1 MVGALRMNWFNRISI
16 KYKLL
21 FIPLVGVLG
30 FGANLAY
37 NFSVNTETSVSLESV
52 RDQYYPILE
61 KANNMIVLLDRT
73 TETLNSAVSAG
84 ELDIINTADENAD
97 KMRALEDDIYKLE
110 PKRKAEVEQLKIQ
123 FDKYYSAARALSE
136 GMITGAID
144 FSTLNDKVEEMGKLQ
159 STLKTNLQDFRDE
172 SHQLFTSNISDSI
185 EKAREALT
193 VGAVIALIIT
203 ILLIAVA
210 MYITASVTSNIARV
224 VRSLKDIA
232 SGEGDLTKRIKQS
245 SEDEMG
251 ELVFW
256 FNSFIEKLQ
265 SIIKEVVDSI
275 GPLTSTSR
283 ELGSLAHESENVSN
297 EQLESTVSVNRSMN
311 EMFESLNE
319 NASNTAN
326 AAEAASY
333 ANEQAKTGHGI
344 VKDTIK
350 TINDLAQEVA
360 KAGETIH
367 QLEAD
372 TANVGA
378 ILDVIQGIASQTNL
392 LALNAAIEAAR
403 AGEHGRGFAVVAD
416 EVRTLASRTQES
428 TEEIHGVIDQLQK
441 TARVISEVMAAGQSK
456 AEQSVAQAGSAGNS
470 LEAITTR
477 VEEINVMNTQI
488 ASASEEQ
495 QQTSQFIQQAIDEIS
510 NSARLAAE
518 GSAKVA
524 SSTEQ
529 LQSVTQRLDTV
540 ARQFRV

>member
-1 MVGALRMNWFNRISI
+1 MNWFNRVSI

-21 FIPLVGVLG
+21 LIPLVGVLG
-30 FGANLAY
+30 FGANLIF
-37 NFSVNTETSVSLESV
+37 NFSVNTQTRVNLETV

-61 KANNMIVLLDRT
+61 KADTMSVLLDRT
-73 TETLNSAVSAG
+73 SETLNSAVSAG
-84 ELDIINTADENAD
+84 ELDIIKTADENAER
-97 KMRALEDDIYKLE
+97 MRTLASDIYDLE
-110 PKRKAEVEQLKIQ
+110 PTRKDEVEGLRRQ
-123 FDKYYSAARALSE
+123 FDRYYAAARELSE
-136 GMITGAID
+136 GMITGSID
-144 FSTLNDKVEEMGKLQ
+144 FSHLNAKVEEMGKLQ
-159 STLKTNLQDFRDE
+159 TTLKSNLKSFRDE
-172 SHQLFTSNISDSI
+172 SHQLFASNISDSI
-185 EKAREALT
+185 EKAQEALN
-193 VGAVIALIIT
+193 VGAVIALVII
-203 ILLIAVA
+203 IVLIAVS
-210 MYITASVTSNIARV
+210 MYITSAVTSNISRV
-224 VRSLKDIA
+224 VHSLKDIA
-232 SGEGDLTKRIKQS
+232 SGDGDLTKRIRQT

-265 SIIKEVVDSI
+265 GIIREVVDSI

-283 ELGSLAHESENVSN
+283 ELGSLAHESETVSN

-344 VKDTIK
+344 VKGTIK

-456 AEQSVAQAGSAGNS
+456 AEQSVSQAGDAGNS

-488 ASASEEQ
+488 ASATEEQ

-510 NSARLAAE
+510 NSARLAAD

-529 LQSVTQRLDTV
+529 LQNVTQRLEVV

>member
-1 MVGALRMNWFNRISI
+1 MNWFNRISI

-21 FIPLVGVLG
+21 LIPLVGVIG
-30 FGANLAY
+30 FATNLVF
-37 NFSVNTETSVSLESV
+37 NFSVNSETSHSLETV

-61 KANNMIVLLDRT
+61 KANGLIVLLDRT

-84 ELDIINTADENAD
+84 EIDTIAAADESAD
-97 KMRALEDDIYKLE
+97 KMRGILGEIYALE
-110 PKRKAEVEQLKIQ
+110 PKRKPEVEALKGE
-123 FDKYYSAARALSE
+123 FNKYYKAARTLSE
-136 GMITGAID
+136 GMITGNID
-144 FSTLNDKVEEMGKLQ
+144 FSQLNSKVEEMGSLQ
-159 STLKTNLQDFRDE
+159 AKLKTDLQAFRDE
-172 SHQLFTSNISDSI
+172 SHTLFTSNISGSI
-185 EKAREALT
+185 DKANSALN
-193 VGAVIALIIT
+193 VGAAIALVIT
-203 ILLIAVA
+203 LVLITVA
-210 MYITASVTSNIARV
+210 MYVTSAVTGNIARIV
-224 VRSLKDIA
+224 DSLKEIA
-232 SGEGDLTKRIKQS
+232 SGEGDLTKRIRQTS
-245 SEDEMG
+245 QDEIG
-251 ELVFW
+251 DLVFW

-265 SIIKEVVDSI
+265 SIISDVVESI
-275 GPLTSTSR
+275 EPLTKTSN
-283 ELGSLAHESENVSN
+283 ELATLAHESETVSS

-333 ANEQAKTGHGI
+333 ANEQAQTGHGI
-344 VKDTIK
+344 VKDTIG

-360 KAGETIH
+360 KAGQTIH
-367 QLEAD
+367 QLESD
-372 TANVGA
+372 TENVGA

-428 TEEIHGVIDQLQK
+428 TEEIHTVIDQLQK

-456 AEQSVAQAGSAGNS
+456 AEQSVSQAGDAGNS
-470 LEAITTR
+470 LGAITSR

-488 ASASEEQ
+488 ASATEEQ

-510 NSARLAAE
+510 QSARLAAD

-529 LQSVTQRLDTV
+529 LQSVTQRLNSV
-540 ARQFRV
+540 ARQFKV

>member
-1 MVGALRMNWFNRISI
+1 MSWFNRISI
-16 KYKLL
+16 KYKL
-21 FIPLVGVLG
+21 FMIPLVGVLG
-30 FGANLAY
+30 FGANLIF
-37 NFSVNTETSVSLESV
+37 NFSVNSETSQNLESV
-52 RDQYYPILE
+52 RDRYYPILE
-61 KANNMIVLLDRT
+61 NANGLIVLLERT

-84 ELDIINTADENAD
+84 EIDMIEGADNNAD
-97 KMRALEDDIYKLE
+97 SMRTLLSEIHSLE
-110 PKRKAEVEQLKIQ
+110 PQRKAQVESLEKD
-123 FDKYYSAARALSE
+123 FNRYYSTAKALSE
-136 GMITGAID
+136 GMITGNID
-144 FSTLNDKVEEMGKLQ
+144 FAQLNDRVKEMGQLQ
-159 STLKTNLQDFRDE
+159 SQLKDELQQFRDQ
-172 SHQLFTSNISDSI
+172 SHELFSTNISNSI
-185 EKAREALT
+185 AMAQSALN
-193 VGAVIALIIT
+193 VGAIIAVVIIL
-203 ILLIAVA
+203 LLIAVA
-210 MYITASVTSNIARV
+210 VYITSSVTANISRIVA
-224 VRSLKDIA
+224 SLKEIA
-232 SGEGDLTKRIKQS
+232 SGEGDLTKRIRATS
-245 SEDEMG
+245 DDEFG
-251 ELVFW
+251 DLVYW

-265 SIIKEVVDSI
+265 SIIRDVVESI
-275 GPLTSTSR
+275 EPLTTTSR
-283 ELGSLAHESENVSN
+283 ELGKLAHESETVSN

-333 ANEQAKTGHGI
+333 ADEQSQKGHSI
-344 VKDTIK
+344 VKDTIR
-350 TINDLAQEVA
+350 TINDLAGEVA

-428 TEEIHGVIDQLQK
+428 TEEIHTVIEQLQK
-441 TARVISEVMAAGQSK
+441 TARVISEVMAAGQAK
-456 AEQSVAQAGSAGNS
+456 AEQSVSQAGEAGNS

-488 ASASEEQ
+488 ASATEEQ
-495 QQTSQFIQQAIDEIS
+495 QQTSHFIQQAIDEIS
-510 NSARLAAE
+510 QSAQRAAE

-529 LQSVTQRLDTV
+529 LQGVTQRLETV
-540 ARQFRV
+540 AGQFKV

>member
-1 MVGALRMNWFNRISI
+1 MNWFNRISI

-21 FIPLVGVLG
+21 LIPLVGVLG
-30 FGANLAY
+30 FGTNLVF
-37 NFSVNTETSVSLESV
+37 NFSVNTETSESLESV
-52 RDQYYPILE
+52 RDRYYPILE
-61 KANNMIVLLDRT
+61 KANGMIVLLDRT

-84 ELDIINTADENAD
+84 EIDMLATADENAEQ
-97 KMRALEDDIYKLE
+97 MRLLESEIYELE
-110 PKRKAEVEQLKIQ
+110 PIRKGEVEDLKDQ
-123 FDKYYSAARALSE
+123 FNSYYSSARALSE
-136 GMITGAID
+136 GMISGNID
-144 FSTLNDKVEEMGKLQ
+144 FSQLNEKVEEMGNLQ
-159 STLKTNLQDFRDE
+159 SRLKSNLQRFRDQ
-172 SHQLFTSNISDSI
+172 SHDLFTSNISDSI
-185 EKAREALT
+185 AKANEALN
-193 VGAVIALIIT
+193 VGAVIAAIIT

-210 MYITASVTSNIARV
+210 LYITSSVTANIARIV
-224 VRSLKDIA
+224 HSLKEIA
-232 SGEGDLTKRIKQS
+232 SGEGDLTKRIRPT
-245 SEDEMG
+245 SEDEFG
-251 ELVFW
+251 DLVFW

-265 SIIKEVVDSI
+265 SIIKDVVESI
-275 GPLTSTSR
+275 EPLTLTSR
-283 ELGSLAHESENVSN
+283 ELGTLAHDSETVSS

-311 EMFESLNE
+311 EMFQSLNE
-319 NASNTAN
+319 NASNTSN
-326 AAEAASY
+326 AAEAASF

-344 VKDTIK
+344 VKDTIH

-367 QLEAD
+367 QLESD

-428 TEEIHGVIDQLQK
+428 TEEIHTVIDQLQK

-456 AEQSVAQAGSAGNS
+456 AEQSVSQAGDAGNS

-488 ASASEEQ
+488 ASATEEQ
-495 QQTSQFIQQAIDEIS
+495 QQTSHFIQQAIDEIS
-510 NSARLAAE
+510 ESAQLAAE

-529 LQSVTQRLDTV
+529 LQSVTQRLETV
-540 ARQFRV
+540 ARQFKV

>member
-1 MVGALRMNWFNRISI
+1 MNWFNRISI

-30 FGANLAY
+30 FGTNLAY

-73 TETLNSAVSAG
+73 TEKLNSAVSAG

-97 KMRALEDDIYKLE
+97 KLRELEADIYELE
-110 PKRKAEVEQLKIQ
+110 PLRKDEVEQLRSQ

-136 GMITGAID
+136 GMITGSID
-144 FSTLNDKVEEMGKLQ
+144 FSQLNQKVEEMGKLQ
-159 STLKTNLQDFRDE
+159 SKLKSNLQNFRDE
-172 SHQLFTSNISDSI
+172 SHRLFTSNISDSI
-185 EKAREALT
+185 EKAQEALT
-193 VGAVIALIIT
+193 VGAVIALVIT
-203 ILLIAVA
+203 VLLVAVA
-210 MYITASVTSNIARV
+210 MYITAAVTSNIARV
-224 VRSLKDIA
+224 VTSLKEIA
-232 SGEGDLTKRIKQS
+232 SGEGDLTKRIRQS

-265 SIIKEVVDSI
+265 SIIKEVVESI
-275 GPLTSTSR
+275 GPLTATSR
-283 ELGSLAHESENVSN
+283 ELGSLAHDSETVSN

-344 VKDTIK
+344 VKSTIR

-456 AEQSVAQAGSAGNS
+456 AEQSVSQAGDAGNS

-488 ASASEEQ
+488 ASATEEQ

-529 LQSVTQRLDTV
+529 LQSVTQRLETV
-540 ARQFRV
+540 ARQFKV

>member
-1 MVGALRMNWFNRISI
+1 MNWFNRISI

-30 FGANLAY
+30 FGTNLAY

-73 TETLNSAVSAG
+73 TEKLNSAVSAG

-97 KMRALEDDIYKLE
+97 KLRELEADIYELE
-110 PKRKAEVEQLKIQ
+110 PLRKDEVEQLRSQ

-136 GMITGAID
+136 GMITGSID
-144 FSTLNDKVEEMGKLQ
+144 FSQLNQKVEEMGKLQ
-159 STLKTNLQDFRDE
+159 SKLKSNLQNFRDE
-172 SHQLFTSNISDSI
+172 SHRLFTSNISDSI
-185 EKAREALT
+185 EKAQEALT
-193 VGAVIALIIT
+193 VGAVIALVIT
-203 ILLIAVA
+203 VLLVAVA
-210 MYITASVTSNIARV
+210 MYITAAVTSNIARV
-224 VRSLKDIA
+224 VTSLKEIA
-232 SGEGDLTKRIKQS
+232 SGEGDLTKRIRQS

-251 ELVFW
+251 DLVFW

-265 SIIKEVVDSI
+265 SIIKEVVESI
-275 GPLTSTSR
+275 GPLTATSR
-283 ELGSLAHESENVSN
+283 ELGSLAHDSETVSN

-344 VKDTIK
+344 VKSTIR

-456 AEQSVAQAGSAGNS
+456 AEQSVSQAGDAGNS

-488 ASASEEQ
+488 ASATEEQ

-529 LQSVTQRLDTV
+529 LQSVTQRLETV
-540 ARQFRV
+540 ARQFKV